1 MNRYEKKELKGIGMT
16 TVAIAVLC
24 LLAQPAL
31 AAPVVSVEPSY
42 ISVLQGENF
51 TVNIT
56 VDPGGTDEVMAA
68 QYNLYFNNSLLNATK
83 QEKGPFLSQDG
94 ATTNVY
100 SNEINN
106 TVGIIK
112 YGESRQSPSTTGVTE
127 PGVLATITFQAIAE
141 EEGISELRL
150 DKVKI
155 SDPNSNPI
163 SANVTSGNVSVK
175 IGICGDVN
183 DDGSVNMDDVMTMWY
198 NIANYPTPGAYTITN
213 AWAADVNCDGNIN
226 MDDAMT
232 LWYDIANYP
241 YPGAYEVNCCN

>member
-1 MNRYEKKELKGIGMT
+1 MMCSKTITLFLVGMLCLCIASAQAADVRVEPDCQTVLKGEIFSVNV
-16 TVAIAVLC
+16 TVYPEESEEIL
-24 LLAQPAL
+24 
-31 AAPVVSVEPSY
+31 
-42 ISVLQGENF
+42 G
-51 TVNIT
+51 
-56 VDPGGTDEVMAA
+56 A
-68 QYNLYFNNSLLNATK
+68 QYDLYYNNTLLNVTSQTKGSFLSHDGASTYTIVNKFNNTLGKT
-83 QEKGPFLSQDG
+83 Q
-94 ATTNVY
+94 
-100 SNEINN
+100 
-106 TVGIIK
+106 
-112 YGESRQSPSTTGVTE
+112 YGEVRTGVPYGVTI

-141 EEGISELRL
+141 VDGISEVRL

-155 SDPNSNPI
+155 SDPDGNPI

-183 DDGSVNMDDVMTMWY
+183 DDGSVNMDDVMTLWY

>member
-1 MNRYEKKELKGIGMT
+1 MMCSKTITLFLVGMLCLCIASAQAADVRVEPDCQTVLKGEIFSVNV
-16 TVAIAVLC
+16 TVYPEESEEILGAQYDLYYNNT
-24 LLAQPAL
+24 LLNVTSQTKGSFLSHDGA
-31 AAPVVSVEPSY
+31 STY
-42 ISVLQGENF
+42 TI
-51 TVNIT
+51 VNI
-56 VDPGGTDEVMAA
+56 
-68 QYNLYFNNSLLNATK
+68 S
-83 QEKGPFLSQDG
+83 
-94 ATTNVY
+94 
-100 SNEINN
+100 
-106 TVGIIK
+106 
-112 YGESRQSPSTTGVTE
+112 
-127 PGVLATITFQAIAE
+127 GVLATITFQAIAE
-141 EEGISELRL
+141 VDGISEVRL

-155 SDPNSNPI
+155 SDPDGNPI